1 MKLNSIRAIA
11 NAVLYEGYIL
21 YPYRPSSIKN
31 RQRWTFGGV
40 FPKAFDQQGDASR
53 METQVLLRGGEQAAF
68 NVHFRFLQ
76 VMTREV
82 GQLATPAQEL
92 PEEGEPA
99 LTRVPSFNV
108 DGRELL
114 AWEEAIE
121 REIGLGPLRPADIQE
136 RRDVTA
142 VLLQRRARIRAGPR
156 SERSASSPLSFA
168 RRITIQGVVEAKAQ
182 RLSSDVWKLTIGI
195 ENVTPLAG
203 ADREERAAA
212 QLRAFASTHAILTV
226 EDGAFVSLLDPPD
239 DLREAAAQ
247 CRNVGAFPVLVGGQD
262 NSAMLASPIILYDHP
277 AIAPESPGDLFDG
290 TEIDEILTLRI
301 LAMTDAEKREMAS
314 VDARARALLERTHA
328 LTAEDMAR
336 LHGVMRDHRSQASPI
351 EPPPMGGDH
360 EKPRLVSLLESG
372 RSLCVGARVRLRPK
386 SGGDIMDIALKD
398 KIAVVEAIERDFED
412 RIHVAVTLID
422 DPGRDLGAAGFPGH
436 RFFFSQEEIEPI
448 AAGDGA
454 MTSILVACVGNI
466 FSGDDA
472 FGVEVARRLSRVTLP
487 DGVRVIDFGIRGIDL
502 TYALMDGYDAVI
514 LVDAAQRGQAPGVVS
529 VVEPDL
535 IELGELHTRGSG
547 AFAA

>member
-1 MKLNSIRAIA
+1 MKLDSIRAIA

-53 METQVLLRGGEQAAF
+53 MEMQVLLRGGEQAAF

-82 GQLATPAQEL
+82 GQLAAPTREL

-99 LTRVPSFNV
+99 LTRVPSLHV

-121 REIGLGPLRPADIQE
+121 REIAIGPLRPADVQGAASVTPFCFKGARE
-136 RRDVTA
+136 FELVRD
-142 VLLQRRARIRAGPR
+142 RSGRIVAALIRT
-156 SERSASSPLSFA
+156 SQ
-168 RRITIQGVVEAKAQ
+168 TIEGVVEAKAEK
-182 RLSSDVWKLTIGI
+182 LATDLWKLTIGI
-195 ENVTPLAG
+195 ENVTPLTG
-203 ADREERAAA
+203 AVREDRAKA
-212 QLRAFASTHAILTV
+212 QLRAFTSTHAILTV

-336 LHGVMRDHRSQASPI
+336 LHGVMRNHHSQASEI
-351 EPPPMGGDH
+351 EPPPMGMDH
-360 EKPRLVSLLESG
+360 EKPRLVSLLERG

-386 SGGDIMDIALKD
+386 SGGDIMDIVLRD

-448 AAGDGA
+448 AAGDG
-454 MTSILVACVGNI
+454 
-466 FSGDDA
+466 
-472 FGVEVARRLSRVTLP
+472 P
-487 DGVRVIDFGIRGIDL
+487 
-502 TYALMDGYDAVI
+502 
-514 LVDAAQRGQAPGVVS
+514 
-529 VVEPDL
+529 
-535 IELGELHTRGSG
+535 
-547 AFAA
+547 

>member
-1 MKLNSIRAIA
+1 MKLDSIRAIA

-53 METQVLLRGGEQAAF
+53 METQVLLRGGVQAAF

-82 GQLATPAQEL
+82 GQLATPTREL
-92 PEEGEPA
+92 PVEGEPA
-99 LTRVPSFNV
+99 LTRVSSFNV
-108 DGRELL
+108 DGQELL

-121 REIGLGPLRPADIQE
+121 REIGLGPLRPADVQGTASVTPFCFKGARE
-136 RRDVTA
+136 FEPVRD
-142 VLLQRRARIRAGPR
+142 RSGRIVAALIRT
-156 SERSASSPLSFA
+156 SQ
-168 RRITIQGVVEAKAQ
+168 TIQGVVEAKAQ
-182 RLSSDVWKLTIGI
+182 KLSPDVWKLTIGI
-195 ENVTPLAG
+195 ENVTPLAV
-203 ADREERAAA
+203 ADREERAGA

-226 EDGAFVSLLDPPD
+226 EDGAFISLLDPPD
-239 DLREAAAQ
+239 DLRDAAGD
-247 CRNVGAFPVLVGGQD
+247 CRNVGAFPVLVGGED

-328 LTAEDMAR
+328 LTPEDMAR
-336 LHGVMRDHRSQASPI
+336 LHGVMRNHPSQASEV

-448 AAGDGA
+448 VAGEG
-454 MTSILVACVGNI
+454 
-466 FSGDDA
+466 
-472 FGVEVARRLSRVTLP
+472 P
-487 DGVRVIDFGIRGIDL
+487 
-502 TYALMDGYDAVI
+502 
-514 LVDAAQRGQAPGVVS
+514 
-529 VVEPDL
+529 
-535 IELGELHTRGSG
+535 
-547 AFAA
+547 

>member
-1 MKLNSIRAIA
+1 MKLDSIRAIA

-82 GQLATPAQEL
+82 GQLATPTREL
-92 PEEGEPA
+92 PVEGEPA

-121 REIGLGPLRPADIQE
+121 REIGLGPLRPADVQGAASVTPFCFKGARE
-136 RRDVTA
+136 FEPVRD
-142 VLLQRRARIRAGPR
+142 RSGRIVAALIRT
-156 SERSASSPLSFA
+156 SQ
-168 RRITIQGVVEAKAQ
+168 TIQGVVEAKAQ
-182 RLSSDVWKLTIGI
+182 KLSPDVWKLTIGI

-226 EDGAFVSLLDPPD
+226 EDGAFISLLDPPD
-239 DLREAAAQ
+239 DLREAAGE
-247 CRNVGAFPVLVGGQD
+247 CRNVGAFPVLVGGED

-336 LHGVMRDHRSQASPI
+336 LHGVMRNHPSQASEV

-448 AAGDGA
+448 VAGEG
-454 MTSILVACVGNI
+454 
-466 FSGDDA
+466 
-472 FGVEVARRLSRVTLP
+472 P
-487 DGVRVIDFGIRGIDL
+487 
-502 TYALMDGYDAVI
+502 
-514 LVDAAQRGQAPGVVS
+514 
-529 VVEPDL
+529 
-535 IELGELHTRGSG
+535 
-547 AFAA
+547 